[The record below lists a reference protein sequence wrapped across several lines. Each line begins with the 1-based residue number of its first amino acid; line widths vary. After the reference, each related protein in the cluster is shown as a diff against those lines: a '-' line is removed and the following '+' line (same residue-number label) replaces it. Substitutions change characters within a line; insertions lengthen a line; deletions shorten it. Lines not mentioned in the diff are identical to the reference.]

1 MVQSKLEAFFPEGR
15 LKEAKVTVLLEEVGK
30 VEVSSLTKLKLRGDT
45 VDC

>member
-1 MVQSKLEAFFPEGR
+1 MVQSKLEAFFPEGQ

-30 VEVSSLTKLKLRGDT
+30 VEVSSLTKLELRGDM